1 MIRNYFKI
9 AWRNLKENKFFSFIN
24 ILGLT
29 IGTSC
34 FLLIALYIF
43 DELTFDRFHQHTS
56 NIYRAVNHKTN
67 SDGQLTKIAGT
78 GYQVSE
84 KAKIDFPE
92 IQGMARMITLGRTNV
107 STLDNS
113 LVFHEYITLGNPH
126 FFDAFDFEFLQGT
139 PANALTEPHT
149 VVMTEEMAHRLFGT
163 ADVLGKT
170 IKTDVDDIPVKITGV
185 LKNFPG
191 NSSIVFNMLF
201 SESSMTGDGFKNFI
215 NTDWDSD
222 AFATYFLLKDQSN
235 PKKVEAGIT
244 ALIAE
249 NRDTG
254 IPGKTEL
261 ALQPLADIHFHS
273 KDIEGDSG
281 KKGSLT
287 TIYVF
292 SIVAFFV
299 LFIACVNYMNLTTAR
314 YANRAKEIAVRK
326 VVGASRQNLT
336 RQFLTEAFLTTVIA
350 IIFALIITKITLPWF
365 NSFTEKQ
372 LALGIAT
379 DYRILL
385 GIGLITIVVGLLS
398 GLYPALVQAA
408 LKPLSLMKHKDQ
420 MNKGKVSLRRS
431 LVVLQFVV
439 SIFMI
444 VATMVIYLQMKYLN
458 NKDIG
463 FRKDQLVV
471 VDINSGDVRNSWQTI
486 RNEFSK
492 LPQVASV
499 SVSSRVP
506 GEWKNLPRV
515 SVYNNA
521 GAPQGKNMF
530 FLGVDDQFLQT
541 YDIKLVRGRNF
552 LPDHSTDS
560 TSVLINES
568 AAEAL
573 NIVEPSGQFIEI
585 PSVNFGGDFSP
596 LDKPFL
602 ARVVGIVRDFN
613 FQSLREPLAPMVIG
627 AQNNPVHNIDYF
639 TVRLA
644 QGNTDVLA
652 ALKKMQ
658 EIFYEIDRGHQLE
671 YHFLDEQWQ
680 LFYRHDRIRETIFT
694 IMTLL
699 AILIACLG
707 LLGLSTYAA
716 EQRIKE
722 IGIRK
727 VLGASTGGIVTLLSK
742 DFIKPVLIAILIASP
757 IAWWSMNS
765 WLEGFAYRIYIKW
778 WMFALAGLIAVAI
791 ALITVSGQSIKAATA
806 NPAKSLRTE

>member
-1 MIRNYFKI
+1 MIRNYFKT
-9 AWRNLKENKFFSFIN
+9 AWKNLKKNKFFSFIN
-24 ILGLT
+24 IVGLT

-67 SDGQLTKIAGT
+67 SNGELTKIAGT

-84 KAKIDFPE
+84 KAKTDFPE
-92 IQGMARMITLGRTNV
+92 IQGIARMITLGRTNV
-107 STLDNS
+107 SALDHTQ
-113 LVFHEYITLGNPH
+113 VFHENITLGNPR
-126 FFDAFDFEFLQGT
+126 FFNVFDFEFLQGT
-139 PANALTEPHT
+139 SAHALTEPHT
-149 VVMTEEMAHRLFGT
+149 VVMTEEMAYRLFGT

-170 IKTDVDDIPVKITGV
+170 IRTDVDNIPVKITGI
-185 LKNFPG
+185 LKDFPG
-191 NSSIVFNMLF
+191 NSSITFNMLF

-222 AFATYFLLKDQSN
+222 SFATYFSLKDQSD

-244 ALIAE
+244 KLIAE
-249 NRDTG
+249 NQDAG
-254 IPGKTEL
+254 VSGKSDL

-273 KDIEGDSG
+273 EDIEGDSG

-314 YANRAKEIAVRK
+314 YTNRAKEIAVRK

-336 RQFLTEAFLTTVIA
+336 GQFLTEAFLTTVIA
-350 IIFALIITKITLPWF
+350 IVFALIITKITLPWF
-365 NSFTEKQ
+365 NTFTEKQ
-372 LALGIAT
+372 LTLGTAT
-379 DYRILL
+379 DYRILI

-420 MNKGKVSLRRS
+420 MSKGKVSLRRS

-439 SIFMI
+439 SIVMI

-471 VDINSGDVRNSWQTI
+471 VDINSGKVRDSWKTI
-486 RNEFSK
+486 RHEFSK
-492 LPQVASV
+492 LAQVARV

-506 GEWKNLPRV
+506 GEWKNLPKV
-515 SVYNNA
+515 SVHNNA
-521 GAPQGKNMF
+521 GDPQEKNMF

-541 YDIKLVRGRNF
+541 YDIELLQGRNF
-552 LPDHSTDS
+552 LPDHLADS

-568 AAEAL
+568 AAKAL
-573 NIVEPSGQFIEI
+573 GIVEPSGQFIEI

-613 FQSLREPLAPMVIG
+613 FQSLREPLAPMVLG
-627 AQNNPVHNIDYF
+627 TQKNPIHSIDYF
-639 TVRLA
+639 TVRLS
-644 QGNTDVLA
+644 QGNTDVLP

-658 EIFYEIDRGHQLE
+658 EIFYGVDQGHQLE
-671 YHFLDEQWQ
+671 YHFLDEQWE
-680 LFYRHDRIRETIFT
+680 LFYRNDRIRETIF
-694 IMTLL
+694 IVMTLL

-727 VLGASTGGIVTLLSK
+727 VLGASTGGIVRLLSK
-742 DFIKPVLIAILIASP
+742 DFIKLVLIAILIASP
-757 IAWWSMNS
+757 IAWWGMNS
-765 WLEGFAYRIYIKW
+765 WLEGFAYRIHIQW
-778 WMFALAGLIAVAI
+778 WMFALAGLVAVAI
-791 ALITVSGQSIKAATA
+791 ALITVSGQSLKAAMT
-806 NPAKSLRTE
+806 NPVKSLRTE